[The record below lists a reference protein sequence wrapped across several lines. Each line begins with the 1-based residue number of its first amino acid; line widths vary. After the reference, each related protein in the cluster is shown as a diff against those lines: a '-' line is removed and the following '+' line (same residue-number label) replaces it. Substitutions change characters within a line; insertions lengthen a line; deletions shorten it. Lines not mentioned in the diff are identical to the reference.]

1 MSTKTTKTKKLKS
14 SKASVSKTTS
24 RFKTI
29 KATIRHHKLLSFLI
43 LIIILIATNYG
54 YIKYQDWDN
63 AQLIKGLAR
72 DFPLLVDQIERETG
86 LNLSKR
92 SDCSKTTEKFSGGVR
107 TCELLVVRTTVGDRS
122 GSERLMSIV
131 LEDPS
136 FAARDRFASESE
148 DKEGY
153 NIKYRQKKACQ
164 VAIGTRGENS
174 AVFHCITAV
183 REANIE
189 LAKDLFNDPRF
200 ADWNDKGSTE

>member
-1 MSTKTTKTKKLKS
+1 MAIMLNSSYTTNMSTKTTKTKKPKPLNT
-14 SKASVSKTTS
+14 SVSKSTS
-24 RFKTI
+24 RSKTI

-72 DFPLLVDQIERETG
+72 DFPALVDQIERETG

-92 SDCSKTTEKFSGGVR
+92 SDCSTTTEKFGDGVR
-107 TCELLVVRTTVGDRS
+107 TCELLVGDTGSSNEQTIKSAEVVMNTEGFKSTEYNPISKAHRVSFDSSNACTV
-122 GSERLMSIV
+122 
-131 LEDPS
+131 
-136 FAARDRFASESE
+136 AA
-148 DKEGY
+148 EGTIY
-153 NIKYRQKKACQ
+153 I
-164 VAIGTRGENS
+164 S
-174 AVFHCITAV
+174 CITAV

-200 ADWNDKGSTE
+200 ADWND